1 MEDWSLGESQ
11 HHLREP
17 IREVLEVQRQECE
30 VEEQHECDAP
40 EATEEQQ
47 RQATA
52 PTRTKRDQRTPIDE
66 LVRGVA
72 HDALCHCGDGT
83 LDETITRQVMDG
95 MEGMTTSGRI
105 KRALGPHGKRRCKHC
120 EAGWSRKQS
129 TRSSGIVHKK
139 TPPKREGTDISA
151 DVIGPVRKS
160 VEGYTLML
168 IIVDLQTKYL
178 YVRGLKEQ
186 RDMHVKFDEY

>member
-1 MEDWSLGESQ
+1 MSQ
-11 HHLREP
+11 
-17 IREVLEVQRQECE
+17 
-30 VEEQHECDAP
+30 
-40 EATEEQQ
+40 
-47 RQATA
+47 
-52 PTRTKRDQRTPIDE
+52 
-66 LVRGVA
+66 
-72 HDALCHCGDGT
+72 CHCGDGT
-83 LDETITRQVMDG
+83 LYETITRQVMDG

-129 TRSSGIVHKK
+129 TKSSGIVHK
-139 TPPKREGTDISA
+139 TPPKGEGTDISA

-186 RDMHVKFDEY
+186 RDMHTKFDEYCSLMKRLDVKHRRVHLGLSKMTTDSAMNLMSEKMKAWQASRHIVDWQSAHRRQQIATDRHRNTDKTLH